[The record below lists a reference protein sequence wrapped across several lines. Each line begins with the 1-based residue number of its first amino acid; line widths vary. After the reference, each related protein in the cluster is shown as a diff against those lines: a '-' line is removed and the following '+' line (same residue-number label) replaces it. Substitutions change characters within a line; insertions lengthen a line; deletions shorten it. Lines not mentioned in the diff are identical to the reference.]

1 MCYSRYQSAS
11 EVRKKEQA
19 RAQEAA
25 QQKRAGVIDDLL
37 SDAKQRAD
45 AEKPQ
50 SAPVERALSTK

>member
-11 EVRKKEQA
+11 EDRKKEQA
-19 RAQEAA
+19 RNQEAA
-25 QQKRAGVIDDLL
+25 QERRAGVIDNLL

-50 SAPVERALSTK
+50 SAPAERVLSTK